1 MLLQRKTLIET
12 KNRTLKCL
20 KWHYLTFQSMTNVSV
35 LTEDGAVAL
44 FFRLNPGGFDS
55 SRCPH
60 PREFAIQGKKNSN
73 ARGVSPW
80 KGGGNWALVELTD
93 AYDSCFCLLL
103 DTTSWIWG
111 SCKILLCYLYSL
123 ICYRSI
129 SGGERSPTRAKRRSK
144 PYMEKGWIIPRKP
157 FKNWLA
163 CIGSVSA
170 LV

>member
-1 MLLQRKTLIET
+1 MLKMPLFDFSINE
-12 KNRTLKCL
+12 KC
-20 KWHYLTFQSMTNVSV
+20 VSV
-35 LTEDGAVAL
+35 DWGRGSCPL
-44 FFRLNPGGFDS
+44 FS
-55 SRCPH
+55 SQPRGIWQLKSPH

-73 ARGVSPW
+73 ARGSARGR
-80 KGGGNWALVELTD
+80 GGGNWAQVELTD

-123 ICYRSI
+123 LCYRSI

-163 CIGSVSA
+163 CIASVSA